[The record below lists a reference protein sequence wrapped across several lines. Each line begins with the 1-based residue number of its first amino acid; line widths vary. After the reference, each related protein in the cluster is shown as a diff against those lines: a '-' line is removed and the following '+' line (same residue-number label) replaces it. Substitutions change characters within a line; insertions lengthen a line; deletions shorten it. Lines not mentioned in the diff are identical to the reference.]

1 MNYKRIERYITV
13 TDDWYPCYEGNKV
26 RLSLSLN
33 QWKNEYYIK
42 IAAWGND
49 DYGLEIEYD
58 GYKNI
63 EDARKKYD
71 VLIPIFNSIPDGVSK
86 YWFIN
91 RGWKRF

>member
-1 MNYKRIERYITV
+1 MLHERKERYITV
-13 TDDWYPCYEGNKV
+13 TDDWHPCYEGNRV

-33 QWKNEYYIK
+33 QWKDEYYVK

-49 DYGLEIEYD
+49 DYGLEVVYD
-58 GYKNI
+58 KYKNI
-63 EDARKKYD
+63 KDARDKYD
-71 VLIPIFNSIPDGVSK
+71 ALIPIFDSIPNGINK